1 MCSFRTYNLL
11 TYFSNPASSQWI
23 LIGSFEEFW
32 PKCNSNRRGFR
43 IHSKF
48 LDIFLESA
56 VACISDFDQTCIVY
70 LHPLFQFHF
79 CKIFSSF
86 FGQWSFRKKCF
97 WDLLTFSIPVI
108 ICDGGAYGCAVDF
121 FKKSSWSSD
130 RNSAHKNSRFS
141 SLISRKYLVTQ
152 NNKQVRRL
160 WRHLLICL
168 FDLIW
173 AVQIIDIISW
183 FGGCFFVQACWLS
196 ACWSNWFWV
205 TSCLTRLPFH
215 L

>member
-1 MCSFRTYNLL
+1 MKNSDQNVTPTAEALEFIRN
-11 TYFSNPASSQWI
+11 SWI
-23 LIGSFEEFW
+23 F
-32 PKCNSNRRGFR
+32 
-43 IHSKF
+43 
-48 LDIFLESA
+48 FLESA
-56 VACISDFDQTCIVY
+56 VACISDFDQTYIVY